1 MVTCPSDPLYKRLIS
16 LSRCLTRLIELAE
29 SSHPIGAAHATFSL
43 ARAVVRLDS
52 AHHDAER
59 YRRALADFASR
70 YPSDEVIR
78 FGRWTLR
85 EQWHL
90 LPPEPGAPQL
100 YLQRRF
106 SDDRDDLGL
115 HDHPS
120 YSASLLLTGHL
131 VEHWR
136 EDGAATVESRDVI
149 DPFQVLVRSPRIAH
163 RLAIGDG
170 HPITLVATG
179 PPIREWGFWQRDADR
194 FPVWRHWRDAA

>member
-59 YRRALADFASR
+59 YRRALTDFAAR
-70 YPSDEVIR
+70 YPPDEVIR
-78 FGRWTLR
+78 SGRWTLR

-90 LPPEPGAPQL
+90 LPPEPGAPRL
-100 YLQRRF
+100 YLQRRL
-106 SDDRDDLGL
+106 SDDRGDRGL

-120 YSASLLLTGHL
+120 YSASMLLTGHL

-149 DPFQVLVRSPRIAH
+149 DPFQVIVRSPRIAH